1 MKCHIIVAK
10 RVSLGLALSHR
21 QKGTQVECVRREM
34 VNVRA
39 WKNNVSGERRL
50 MWARRRPKLSWETT
64 IAASMCVGIPLSCAC
79 YDGGTWAPNAKN
91 TILVEPPRRRTY
103 KRSGSNA
110 DAAGK

>member
-1 MKCHIIVAK
+1 VGKKTAEVVM
-10 RVSLGLALSHR
+10 
-21 QKGTQVECVRREM
+21 
-34 VNVRA
+34 
-39 WKNNVSGERRL
+39 
-50 MWARRRPKLSWETT
+50 ETT